1 MTKDEFWALISLL
14 DATALDMEAAEGEP
28 DPVTEPLIRALA
40 SLPEEEITAFDDL
53 MSEFLYD
60 LDGEAWAQ
68 QAGVSGQFEDLF
80 LYCRCVVVASGRE
93 AYAGVFADPSA
104 MPAGMEFERLL
115 DVPAHAWRRKTGT
128 DYRHTPKFSL
138 EMRANRE
145 NWSY

>member
-1 MTKDEFWALISLL
+1 MTKDEFWALITLL
-14 DATALDMEAAEGEP
+14 DASALDKEIEDGEA
-28 DPVTEPLIRALA
+28 DPVTEPLIKALA
-40 SLPEEEITAFDDL
+40 SLPKEQITAFDDI
-53 MSEFLYD
+53 MSELLYD

-93 AYAGVFADPSA
+93 AYAGVFSDPTA

-115 DVPAHAWRRKTGT
+115 DIPALAWRRKTGT
-128 DYRHTPKFSL
+128 EYEHTPRYSL
-138 EMRANRE
+138 EMRANQE